1 MVVSKVD
8 QKFCQKSAILLPLLV
23 YLLLQLAIFLI
34 CYHFWPT
41 VQATPSRRIHLVS
54 VGNYATS
61 RFFVHFYYHSFNRPC
76 LLVGP
81 DPLLI
86 FVMGILY
93 LPARYHLSTSIPST
107 KHRTYIMSQIIS
119 ALVHKYRSLLII
131 TKKNSCIQSQ
141 YEFKVFIT
149 KCEFSYVIFSLAN
162 SSFSARPS
170 TLNQLFPNSVMTK

>member
-119 ALVHKYRSLLII
+119 ALVHKYLSQKLEL
-131 TKKNSCIQSQ
+131 TYYNQKKILVFSRNMNSKYLQQ
-141 YEFKVFIT
+141 NVNFLT
-149 KCEFSYVIFSLAN
+149 
-162 SSFSARPS
+162 
-170 TLNQLFPNSVMTK
+170 

>member
-86 FVMGILY
+86 FVMGILS

-119 ALVHKYRSLLII
+119 ALVHKYLSQKLER
-131 TKKNSCIQSQ
+131 TYYNQKKKILVFSRNMNSKYLQQ
-141 YEFKVFIT
+141 NVNFLT
-149 KCEFSYVIFSLAN
+149 
-162 SSFSARPS
+162 
-170 TLNQLFPNSVMTK
+170 

>member
-86 FVMGILY
+86 FVMGILS

-119 ALVHKYRSLLII
+119 ALVHKYLSQKLEL
-131 TKKNSCIQSQ
+131 TYYNQKKKMLVFSRNMNSKYLQQ
-141 YEFKVFIT
+141 NVNFLT
-149 KCEFSYVIFSLAN
+149 
-162 SSFSARPS
+162 
-170 TLNQLFPNSVMTK
+170 

>member
-1 MVVSKVD
+1 MFVSKVD

-23 YLLLQLAIFLI
+23 YLLMRQWFVAIFLI

-41 VQATPSRRIHLVS
+41 VQATPSRRIHPVS

-61 RFFVHFYYHSFNRPC
+61 RFFVHFYYHSFNGPC

-107 KHRTYIMSQIIS
+107 KHRTCIISQIIS
-119 ALVHKYRSLLII
+119 ALVDKYL
-131 TKKNSCIQSQ
+131 SQ
-141 YEFKVFIT
+141 KLGAY
-149 KCEFSYVIFSLAN
+149 L
-162 SSFSARPS
+162 
-170 TLNQLFPNSVMTK
+170 

>member
-1 MVVSKVD
+1 M
-8 QKFCQKSAILLPLLV
+8 
-23 YLLLQLAIFLI
+23 
-34 CYHFWPT
+34 
-41 VQATPSRRIHLVS
+41 QATPSRRIHPVS

-61 RFFVHFYYHSFNRPC
+61 RFFVHFYYHSFNGPC

-119 ALVHKYRSLLII
+119 ALVHEYLSQ
-131 TKKNSCIQSQ
+131 KKNSCIQSQ
-141 YEFKVFIT
+141 YEFKVFTT

-162 SSFSARPS
+162 SSFSARPAS

>member
-1 MVVSKVD
+1 MR
-8 QKFCQKSAILLPLLV
+8 QWF
-23 YLLLQLAIFLI
+23 LAIFLI
-34 CYHFWPT
+34 CYYFWPT

-61 RFFVHFYYHSFNRPC
+61 RFFVHFYYHSFNGPC

-107 KHRTYIMSQIIS
+107 RHRTYIMSQIIS
-119 ALVHKYRSLLII
+119 ALVHKLYLSQKIRSLLFI
-131 TKKNSCIQSQ
+131 TKKKFLVFSRNMNSKYLQQ
-141 YEFKVFIT
+141 NVNFLT
-149 KCEFSYVIFSLAN
+149 
-162 SSFSARPS
+162 
-170 TLNQLFPNSVMTK
+170 